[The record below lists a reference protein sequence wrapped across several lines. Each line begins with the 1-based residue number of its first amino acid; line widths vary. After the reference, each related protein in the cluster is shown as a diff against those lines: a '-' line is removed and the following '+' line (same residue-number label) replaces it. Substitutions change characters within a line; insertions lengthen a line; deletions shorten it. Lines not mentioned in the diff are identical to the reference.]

1 MRAGRR
7 ALVSDLWNAAA
18 YVPMLRPVG
27 GAVLA
32 FAVRAAEELGENDGS
47 VPDAV
52 VERALT
58 LVEPDDCAQIIRC
71 FAEAEPETWR
81 RCRRLINQAERE
93 LIASA
98 IRGAICDRRPVP
110 RTQLLV
116 IEHSR
121 WLPPSAAV
129 RLGVVLPSG
138 AIWSIADADA
148 VLAELPPDF
157 LWQEVQEPR
166 DGPLLD
172 RVDDRHVARVRL
184 LCDALE
190 RHLPIPSLPRASRI
204 VLADSR
210 NVLANDSTARRTAAA
225 LLLSHTG
232 WIASMRSPVVSVN

>member
-1 MRAGRR
+1 MKAGRR
-7 ALVSDLWNAAA
+7 AVVTELWNAAA
-18 YVPMLRPVG
+18 FVPMLRPAG
-27 GAVLA
+27 AAVLA
-32 FAVRAAEELGENDGS
+32 FAGDAAEELGENDGS

-52 VERALT
+52 VERAFA
-58 LVEPDDCAQIIRC
+58 LVEPDDCAQIVRC

-116 IEHSR
+116 IERST
-121 WLPPSAAV
+121 WLPASAAA
-129 RLGVVLPSG
+129 RLAAVLPSG
-138 AIWSIADADA
+138 AIWSIADVDA
-148 VLAELPPDF
+148 VLPELPRDF
-157 LWQEVQEPR
+157 LWQEMQEPR
-166 DGPLLD
+166 EGPLLD

-184 LCDALE
+184 LCGALE

-210 NVLANDSTARRTAAA
+210 KVLANDSTARRTAAA

-232 WIASMRSPVVSVN
+232 WIASIRSPVGSVN

>member
-1 MRAGRR
+1 MGAGRR
-7 ALVSDLWNAAA
+7 ALVTDLWNAAA

-27 GAVLA
+27 VAVLA
-32 FAVRAAEELGENDGS
+32 FAARAAEELGENDGS

-52 VERALT
+52 VERALA

-81 RCRRLINQAERE
+81 RCRHLIDQAERE

-110 RTQLLV
+110 RAQLLV
-116 IEHSR
+116 IERSR

-148 VLAELPPDF
+148 VLPELPHDF

-166 DGPLLD
+166 EGTLLD

-210 NVLANDSTARRTAAA
+210 NALANDSTARRTAAA
-225 LLLSHTG
+225 LLLSHAG
-232 WIASMRSPVVSVN
+232 WIASMRSPVSVN